1 MEDFLTLDD
10 YYEFYNV
17 LGLTMDQINELLN
30 SPRLFDLDVEF

>member
-10 YYEFYNV
+10 YYEFWSL
-17 LGLTMDQINELLN
+17 LGLTMDQVNELLN